1 MNNDNGIEFQV
12 ETSRVLQLLSREIY
26 DSPLAIVRENLQ
38 NAYDA
43 IRMRFASSGELTDG
57 GRIDIGVENGEIS
70 ITDNGVGM
78 NEEVL
83 RENFWKAGSS
93 GKHSEA
99 ARKSGVVGTFGIG
112 AMANFGVASR
122 LMIETRAVG
131 SVESLRS
138 MAARDEIKIG
148 QKCISFENIT
158 SDRDFGTTV
167 TAVLD
172 ENHPINRDQ
181 VFQYLQPYVSLLPVP
196 VYLNGELISQ
206 NSIESQLPISGR
218 TFTELGITTLNDSF
232 YGGTF
237 KVQVDHN
244 GQVFVDVSEITL
256 GETSVDG
263 RIVFV
268 QAGGPLMGYRSLFG
282 LAPIPVSGCFQFGGI
297 ANLSFL
303 LPTAGREALSRESI
317 DHVNR
322 FMGLAERAASEL
334 IANAPEADKNNS
346 FLQWV
351 ISHNRYELTDR
362 VTIEVL
368 PEGKQVS
375 LSELVSY
382 IGDRTKHYYTGNEP
396 QILATFS
403 NAEAYLLRIAQS
415 NPRKTVQINYVVNR
429 LQIPEVPDSAQVTK
443 TYTGPELTMPE
454 ASILIKIGFIL
465 REDYLLPDTEPIF
478 ADITHGV
485 TLLPSNSGD
494 RLKIYISKSCNL
506 IPPLLEFHGKAY
518 DLFMQFM
525 KDFVRVNIYPKIQQF
540 VPSSTRNGVEAL
552 RKLLERNRELYR
564 YEETD
569 SGDVEGLLGDYL
581 SGEVNLTAVL
591 NSARQKVAPQTQRV
605 SQDQVGSIET
615 EVPGVTDSPVIP
627 TPEGDVEFDA
637 RPPIIRMSAIS
648 DMKILTTCGQY
659 PTLNNFTMFLGLSD
673 RFMKSEAEFLHTPH
687 TTRILWGGHR
697 VVYIFTDASGSL
709 SLYYDIEF
717 RNPIERTKAGGCSL
731 PTTTLITSKRIY
743 IPIPEILVEEF
754 RVTTGPKEFYVR
766 HDILYN
772 SAT

>member
-43 IRMRFASSGELTDG
+43 IRMRFAISGELSDG
-57 GRIDIGVENGEIS
+57 GRINIDVENGEIS
-70 ITDNGVGM
+70 ITDNGIGM

-131 SVESLRS
+131 SAEVLQSKAE
-138 MAARDEIKIG
+138 RDSIKIG
-148 QKCISFENIT
+148 QKCISFETID

-167 TAVLD
+167 MATLD

-181 VFQYLQPYVSLLPVP
+181 VFQYLKPYVTLLPVP
-196 VYLNGELISQ
+196 VFLNGELISQ
-206 NSIESQLPISGR
+206 NSIESHLPILGR
-218 TFTELGITTLNDSF
+218 AFTELGVLSLNDNF
-232 YGGTF
+232 YGGAF
-237 KVQVDHN
+237 KVQVDYN
-244 GQVFVDVSEITL
+244 GQVLVDVSDITL
-256 GETSVDG
+256 GNNLVEG
-263 RIVFV
+263 RIVFI

-282 LAPIPVSGCFQFGGI
+282 LAPIPVSGCYQFGGI

-322 FMGLAERAASEL
+322 FMGLAEKAASEL
-334 IANAPEADKNNS
+334 LANAPDADRNNS
-346 FLQWV
+346 FLQWT
-351 ISHNRYELTDR
+351 ISHNRYELTKK

-368 PEGKQVS
+368 PEGKPIP
-375 LSELVSY
+375 LGELVSY
-382 IGDRTKHYYTGNEP
+382 IGDRRKHYYTGNEP

-415 NPRKTVQINYVVNR
+415 NPRKTVQINYVVNTLR
-429 LQIPEVPDSAQVTK
+429 IPEVPDSAQVTK
-443 TYTGPELTMPE
+443 AYSGPELTMAE
-454 ASILIKIGFIL
+454 ASILIKIGLIL
-465 REDYLLPDTEPIF
+465 REDYLLPDSEPVF
-478 ADITHGV
+478 AEITHGV
-485 TLLPSNSGD
+485 TLFPAKEGD

-525 KDFVRVNIYPKIQQF
+525 KDFVRVNIYPKIQQY

-581 SGEVNLTAVL
+581 SGEVNLTSVL
-591 NSARQKVAPQTQRV
+591 NSARQKVLPQTQRV
-605 SQDQVGSIET
+605 SQDQVGSIEK
-615 EVPGVTDSPVIP
+615 EVPGVADSPVVP
-627 TPEGDVEFDA
+627 APEGDVEFDA
-637 RPPIIRMSAIS
+637 RPPIVRISAVS
-648 DMKILTTCGQY
+648 DMKILTTAGQY
-659 PTLNNFTMFLGLSD
+659 PALNNFTMFLGLSD
-673 RFMKSEAEFLHTPH
+673 RFMKSEADFLHNPH

-731 PTTTLITSKRIY
+731 PTTTLITNKRIY
-743 IPIPEILVEEF
+743 IPIPENLVDDF
-754 RVTTGPKEFYVR
+754 RVITGPKEFFVR

-772 SAT
+772 S